1 MAWVFVKTNQTSCA
15 AQNDA
20 LDFTPLCGGRDLQ
33 LTTTLKAV
41 TPFAGLTSFIA
52 WLRHIGF
59 YKVVAE
65 AMPFTYLSPRALPLV
80 DIFTAFLISVV
91 LGASR
96 FAHCDWLR
104 FDTALHAMLG
114 IRRFPANDAI
124 LRFFGR
130 FTQGRIEAFFR
141 PLTRWLL
148 TLLKPPAGGFTL
160 DMDSTIFN
168 REGSQEGAAKGYNPR
183 RPGRKSHHPLLA
195 VLAEAPFVLH
205 AWLRS
210 GNTTAGRGVLG
221 FLAEALA
228 LLPNGWRIRCVRAD
242 SGFFDQALLGCLEEH
257 GLPYIIV
264 ARLTQQVKRR
274 VQGTA
279 LTWRDIGGPYS
290 VSSFTSK
297 LQGWSDTRR
306 FIVVREQVREGK
318 AAIGRRLIDVPG
330 YTCRI
335 WVTNRTEDPA
345 TLWRDYNGRA
355 TVEQRIEEL
364 KNDVHAGGFC
374 TAKFF
379 ATEAAMLA
387 AIFAYNLLAAYQA
400 QVTPQSGY
408 RKPSTLRAA
417 VLVCGALLGRIGHK
431 LVLRLSQSGGGL
443 GKHKTLIHKAR
454 ESVEAIAPLLP
465 RTCQPTP
472 NWDTMT
478 PGGSGI

>member
-1 MAWVFVKTNQTSCA
+1 MAWVFVNTTQTSPA
-15 AQNDA
+15 AQNGVF
-20 LDFTPLCGGRDLQ
+20 DFTPLCGGRDLQ
-33 LTTTLKAV
+33 LTTTAKAV
-41 TPFAGLTSFIA
+41 TPFAGLASFIA

-59 YKVVAE
+59 CRVAAE
-65 AMPFTYLSPRALPLV
+65 AMPFAYLSPRALPLV
-80 DIFTAFLISVV
+80 DIFTAFLVSVI

-104 FDTALHAMLG
+104 FDKALHALLG
-114 IRRFPANDAI
+114 IRRFPADDAI

-148 TLLKPPAGGFTL
+148 ALLKPPAGGFTL
-160 DMDSTIFN
+160 DMDSTVLN

-210 GNTTAGRGVLG
+210 GNTTAGRGVPG
-221 FLAEALA
+221 FLTEALA
-228 LLPNGWRIRCVRAD
+228 LLPQGWRIRCVRAD
-242 SGFFDQALLGCLEEH
+242 SGFFDQALLGLLEER
-257 GLPYIIV
+257 GLPYLIV

-274 VQGTA
+274 VQGSA
-279 LTWRDIGGPYS
+279 LTWRDIGGAYA
-290 VSSFTSK
+290 VGSFTLK
-297 LQGWSDTRR
+297 LQGWTDTRR

-318 AAIGRRLIDVPG
+318 AAVGRTLIDVPG
-330 YTCRI
+330 YTFRI

-345 TLWRDYNGRA
+345 SLWRDYNGRA

-387 AIFAYNLLAAYQA
+387 AIFAYNLLAVYQA
-400 QVTPQSGY
+400 QVTPRSGY

-417 VLVCGALLGRIGHK
+417 VFVCGALLGRVGHK

-443 GKHKTLIHKAR
+443 ARHEPLIRKAR
-454 ESVEAIAPLLP
+454 EAAAAIATLLP
-465 RTCQPTP
+465 GTGPP
-472 NWDTMT
+472 VHDWDVMA